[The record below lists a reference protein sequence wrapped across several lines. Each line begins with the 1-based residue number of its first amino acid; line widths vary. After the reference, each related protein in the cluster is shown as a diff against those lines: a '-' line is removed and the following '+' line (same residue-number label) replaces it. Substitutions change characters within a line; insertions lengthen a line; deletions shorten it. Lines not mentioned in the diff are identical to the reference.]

1 MWRWVDGVDDD
12 DDVVVVV
19 VVVLMSLLPWT
30 I

>member
-12 DDVVVVV
+12 DVVVVVV